1 MRKSGQRG
9 QVRCTQGENGMV
21 PDSSATAARLKR
33 PSWKDPR
40 LLVGMLL
47 VLVSVAGVI
56 FLVGSADRTTEVY
69 AARDGIAV
77 GERLTPENV
86 VRAKVRLGDT
96 EQHYV
101 TVEAGLPQDVVAVQR
116 IAKDQ
121 LVPRASLG
129 EVDRLDRKPVAL
141 NIEQTLPSQAVAGA
155 RVDVWVA
162 QPDAKNGFSE
172 PKLILPGAE
181 IAEVTTGSTALGS
194 SKTTVLMVLVEDKQ
208 MPALLGAQANEAK
221 ISVVW
226 NPDRKSVV

>member
-1 MRKSGQRG
+1 
-9 QVRCTQGENGMV
+9 MV
-21 PDSSATAARLKR
+21 
-33 PSWKDPR
+33 
-40 LLVGMLL
+40 GILL
-47 VLVSVAGVI
+47 VLTSVAGVV

-77 GERLTPENV
+77 GETLTPENV
-86 VRAKVRLGDT
+86 VRVKVRLGDA
-96 EQHYV
+96 EQHYI
-101 TVEAGLPQDVVAVQR
+101 TASDGLPQGTVAVQR

-129 EVDRLDRKPVAL
+129 EVDQLNRKPVA
-141 NIEQTLPSQAVAGA
+141 IQVEQSLPSQAVPGA

-172 PKLILPGAE
+172 PKLVLPGAE

-194 SKTTVLMVLVEDKQ
+194 SKTTVLMVLVEDGQ

-226 NPDRKSVV
+226 NPGGTR

>member
-1 MRKSGQRG
+1 
-9 QVRCTQGENGMV
+9 MV

-40 LLVGMLL
+40 LLVGVLL

-56 FLVGSADRTTEVY
+56 FLVGSADRTTEVF
-69 AARDGIAV
+69 AARDGIGV

-96 EQHYV
+96 EQQYI
-101 TVEAGLPQDVVAVQR
+101 TAEAGLPQDVVAVQR
-116 IAKDQ
+116 IGKDQ

-129 EVDRLDRKPVAL
+129 QVDRLDRKPVAL
-141 NIEQTLPSQAVAGA
+141 NLEQTLPSQAVAGA

-172 PKLILPGAE
+172 PRLILPGAE

-194 SKTTVLMVLVEDKQ
+194 SKTIVLMVLVEDKQ

-226 NPDRKSVV
+226 NPGGAR

>member
-1 MRKSGQRG
+1 
-9 QVRCTQGENGMV
+9 MV

-40 LLVGMLL
+40 LLVGILL
-47 VLVSVAGVI
+47 VLVSITGVI

-96 EQHYV
+96 EQHYI
-101 TVEAGLPQDVVAVQR
+101 TVQAGLPENLVAVQR
-116 IAKDQ
+116 IGKDQ

-129 EVDRLDRKPVAL
+129 GVDQLNRKPVAL

-172 PKLILPGAE
+172 PKLVLPGAE
-181 IAEVTTGSTALGS
+181 IAEVATGSTALGS

-226 NPDRKSVV
+226 NPGGAR

>member
-1 MRKSGQRG
+1 MRSPATVGRG
-9 QVRCTQGENGMV
+9 RDTKGENGMV
-21 PDSSATAARLKR
+21 PDSSVSAARLKR

-40 LLVGMLL
+40 LLVGVLL
-47 VLVSVAGVI
+47 VLVSIAGVV

-86 VRAKVRLGDT
+86 VRARVRLGDT
-96 EQHYV
+96 EQHYI
-101 TVEAGLPQDVVAVQR
+101 TAEEGLPQDVVAMQR

-141 NIEQTLPSQAVAGA
+141 TIDQTLPSQAVAGA

-172 PKLILPGAE
+172 PKLLLPGAE
-181 IAEVTTGSTALGS
+181 ITEVATGSTALGS

-226 NPDRKSVV
+226 NPGGAR

>member
-1 MRKSGQRG
+1 
-9 QVRCTQGENGMV
+9 MV
-21 PDSSATAARLKR
+21 PESAATAARLKR

-40 LLVGMLL
+40 LMVGILL
-47 VLVSVAGVI
+47 VLASVAGVV
-56 FLVGSADRTTEVY
+56 FLLGSADRTTEVY

-77 GERLTPENV
+77 GETLTPENV
-86 VRAKVRLGDT
+86 VRVKVRLGDA
-96 EQHYV
+96 EQHYI
-101 TVEAGLPQDVVAVQR
+101 TASDGLPQGTVAVQR

-129 EVDRLDRKPVAL
+129 EVDQLNRKPVA
-141 NIEQTLPSQAVAGA
+141 IQVEQSLPSQAVPGA

-172 PKLILPGAE
+172 PKLVLPGAE

-194 SKTTVLMVLVEDKQ
+194 SKTTVLMVLVEDGQ

-226 NPDRKSVV
+226 NPGGTR

>member
-1 MRKSGQRG
+1 
-9 QVRCTQGENGMV
+9 MV

-40 LLVGMLL
+40 LLVGVLL
-47 VLVSVAGVI
+47 VLVSVAGVV

-77 GERLTPENV
+77 GERLTPDNV
-86 VRAKVRLGDT
+86 VRAKVRLGDA
-96 EQHYV
+96 EQHYI
-101 TVEAGLPQDVVAVQR
+101 TVEGGLPQDVVALQR

-129 EVDRLDRKPVAL
+129 TVDRLDRKPVAL
-141 NIEQTLPSQAVAGA
+141 SVEQTLPSQAVAGA

-172 PKLILPGAE
+172 PRLILPGAE
-181 IAEVTTGSTALGS
+181 IAEVSTGSTALGS

-226 NPDRKSVV
+226 NPGGAR

>member
-1 MRKSGQRG
+1 MGR
-9 QVRCTQGENGMV
+9 VRDAKGEDGMV
-21 PDSSATAARLKR
+21 PDSSVGAARLKR
-33 PSWKDPR
+33 PSWRDPR
-40 LLVGMLL
+40 LLVGVLL
-47 VLVSVAGVI
+47 VLVSIAGVV

-96 EQHYV
+96 EQHYI
-101 TVEAGLPQDVVAVQR
+101 TVADGLPQDVVAMQR
-116 IAKDQ
+116 IGKDQ
-121 LVPRASLG
+121 LVPRSSLG

-141 NIEQTLPSQAVAGA
+141 TIDQTLPAQAVAGA

-172 PKLILPGAE
+172 PKLLLPGAE
-181 IAEVTTGSTALGS
+181 ITEVATGSTALGA

-226 NPDRKSVV
+226 NPGGAR

>member
-1 MRKSGQRG
+1 
-9 QVRCTQGENGMV
+9 MV

-40 LLVGMLL
+40 LLVGVLL
-47 VLVSVAGVI
+47 VLVSIAGVI

-96 EQHYV
+96 EQHYI
-101 TVEAGLPQDVVAVQR
+101 TVEAGLPENVVAVQR

-129 EVDRLDRKPVAL
+129 GVDQLNRKPVAL

-181 IAEVTTGSTALGS
+181 IAEVASGSTALGS

-226 NPDRKSVV
+226 NPGGAR

>member
-1 MRKSGQRG
+1 
-9 QVRCTQGENGMV
+9 MV
-21 PDSSATAARLKR
+21 PDSSVRAARLKR

-40 LLVGMLL
+40 LLVGVLL
-47 VLVSVAGVI
+47 VLVSIVGVV

-86 VRAKVRLGDT
+86 VRTKVRLGDT
-96 EQHYV
+96 EQHYI
-101 TVEAGLPQDVVAVQR
+101 TVEDGLPQDVVAMQR
-116 IAKDQ
+116 IGKDQ

-141 NIEQTLPSQAVAGA
+141 TIDQTLPAQAVAGA

-172 PKLILPGAE
+172 PKLLLPGAE
-181 IAEVTTGSTALGS
+181 ITEVATGSTALGS

-226 NPDRKSVV
+226 NPGGAR

>member
-1 MRKSGQRG
+1 
-9 QVRCTQGENGMV
+9 MV
-21 PDSSATAARLKR
+21 AEASATAARLKR

-40 LLVGMLL
+40 LMVGVLL

-77 GERLTPENV
+77 GEGLTPDNV
-86 VRAKVRLGDT
+86 VRVKVRLGDT
-96 EQHYV
+96 EQHYI
-101 TVEAGLPQDVVAVQR
+101 TASEGLPEGSVAVQR

-129 EVDRLDRKPVAL
+129 RADQLNRKPVA
-141 NIEQTLPSQAVAGA
+141 ITVQQSLPSQAVPGA

-172 PKLILPGAE
+172 PKLVLPGAE
-181 IAEVTTGSTALGS
+181 IAEVATGSTALGS
-194 SKTTVLMVLVEDKQ
+194 SKTTVLMVLVEDRQ

-226 NPDRKSVV
+226 NPGGAQ

>member
-1 MRKSGQRG
+1 
-9 QVRCTQGENGMV
+9 MV
-21 PDSSATAARLKR
+21 
-33 PSWKDPR
+33 
-40 LLVGMLL
+40 GILL
-47 VLVSVAGVI
+47 VLASVAGVV
-56 FLVGSADRTTEVY
+56 FLVGSTDRTTEVY

-77 GERLTPENV
+77 GETLTPENV
-86 VRAKVRLGDT
+86 VRVKVRLGDA
-96 EQHYV
+96 EQHYI
-101 TVEAGLPQDVVAVQR
+101 TASDGLPQGTVAVQR

-129 EVDRLDRKPVAL
+129 EVDQLNRKPVA
-141 NIEQTLPSQAVAGA
+141 IQVEQSLPSQAVPGA

-172 PKLILPGAE
+172 PKLVLPGAE

-194 SKTTVLMVLVEDKQ
+194 SKTTVLMVLVEDGQ

-226 NPDRKSVV
+226 NPGGTR